1 LKSKIVDKPREIKR
15 FGLSTKFLEEK
26 NSSLALVEEGGRLAH
41 VNPRKCG
48 KMASKTLVLHGEYEL
63 VVDEKN
69 RLVLPAAVRHAL
81 DPERDGEEFFVV
93 IGENNWPWLFP
104 ERAYEEMVAK
114 LANEMSPGED
124 KLAFEQLRFSMSE
137 KVGFDK
143 QGRLN
148 VPPNCRKRTP
158 LGREITMIGV
168 RNHLELWNR
177 ADWEARR
184 EYLYKNYTAL
194 ADKQR
199 EAEKREAGKR
209 EPERPVEKS
218 HN

>member
-1 LKSKIVDKPREIKR
+1 M
-15 FGLSTKFLEEK
+15 
-26 NSSLALVEEGGRLAH
+26 VEEGGRLAH

-48 KMASKTLVLHGEYEL
+48 KMASKTLVLHGEHEL
-63 VVDEKN
+63 VIDEKN
-69 RLVLPAAVRHAL
+69 RLVLPAAVRHSL

-93 IGENNWPWLFP
+93 IGENKWPWLYP

-114 LANEMSPGED
+114 LANEMSPGEN
-124 KLAFEQLRFSMSE
+124 KLAFEQLRFSMAE
-137 KVGFDK
+137 KVGYDK

-177 ADWEARR
+177 ADWEVRR
-184 EYLYKNYTAL
+184 EYLYNNYTAL
-194 ADKQR
+194 ADQQR
-199 EAEKREAGKR
+199 EAEKRQITGQ
-209 EPERPVEKS
+209 
-218 HN
+218 N